1 MPRPAPPTAQALYAL
16 LSDPHLISR
25 SICFELLVVTL
36 SLVPQGKQLN
46 HNISGG
52 VIIAN
57 QSLVLQ
63 GVSRASAGNYTCVG
77 FNQEGEG
84 VSNSFYLNVM
94 CEYQSLDWSV

>member
-1 MPRPAPPTAQALYAL
+1 MLTTT
-16 LSDPHLISR
+16 
-25 SICFELLVVTL
+25 TL
-36 SLVPQGKQLN
+36 GVCVLQGKQLN

-94 CEYQSLDWSV
+94 CMYCRYLKAPQSQAC

>member
-1 MPRPAPPTAQALYAL
+1 M
-16 LSDPHLISR
+16 
-25 SICFELLVVTL
+25 
-36 SLVPQGKQLN
+36 QGKQLN

-52 VIIAN
+52 VIVAN

-84 VSNSFYLNVM
+84 ESNSFFLDVM
-94 CEYQSLDWSV
+94 CEYSYPITA